1 MYLRRKT
8 LQCLTCAGY
17 WQDGRISNGNR
28 YNPFSE
34 YNDRVALTEWHLV
47 MNQRKAKLRRNGK
60 NITKQDTIQMY
71 VRKTKRRKGE
81 TRNDLDF

>member
-1 MYLRRKT
+1 MVIGTTRFLSKMT
-8 LQCLTCAGY
+8 A
-17 WQDGRISNGNR
+17 
-28 YNPFSE
+28 
-34 YNDRVALTEWHLV
+34 WHLV

-60 NITKQDTIQMY
+60 NINKQDTIQMY